1 MKPIEQVRQFLGQMG
16 IDPDAHYLDRR
27 KAAAE
32 FEDNFQAPP
41 GLQIE
46 ETVFA
51 GMKAEWLSP
60 TGAARAPVLLHFHG
74 GGYVMGVPSSSRGIT
89 SALALGANLRVLSV
103 DYALGPEQP
112 FPAAVNDG
120 VKAYR
125 ALLESGIE
133 PGQIAIAGESAGG
146 GLTVATLLAAR
157 DAALPMPACAIP
169 MSPWTDLTCD
179 TPSYKA
185 KAASDPFLTQNSI
198 GGMAQAYLNGADPR
212 HPLASPNYADLKG
225 LPPLLIQVGTEEVLL
240 EDSRILDEHAR
251 QAGVDST
258 LEVWEDMIHV
268 FQMFHP
274 LLPEGKQAI
283 ENCVRFL
290 NKHLKRT

>member
-27 KAAAE
+27 KAAE
-32 FEDNFQAPP
+32 QFEDNFEAPP
-41 GLQIE
+41 GLNIE
-46 ETVFA
+46 ETSFA
-51 GMKAEWLSP
+51 GMKAEWLYP
-60 TGAARAPVLLHFHG
+60 EGATASPVLLHFHG
-74 GGYVMGVPSSSRGIT
+74 GGYVMGLPSSSRGIT
-89 SALALGANLRVLSV
+89 SALALGANLRVISV
-103 DYALGPEQP
+103 DYAMGHEQP

-125 ALLESGIE
+125 ALLEQGIA
-133 PGQIAIAGESAGG
+133 PARIAIAGESAGG
-146 GLTVATLLAAR
+146 GLTMATLLGAR
-157 DAALPMPACAIP
+157 GAGLPMPACAIP

-179 TPSYKA
+179 TPTYASKA
-185 KAASDPFLTQNSI
+185 QSDPFLTQTSI
-198 GGMAQAYLNGADPR
+198 KGMAKAYLNGADPK
-212 HPLASPNYADLKG
+212 HPLASPNYADLTG

-240 EDSRILDEHAR
+240 DDSRILDAQAR
-251 QAGVDST
+251 KAGVDST

-274 LLPEGKQAI
+274 LLPEGKQAL

-290 NKHLKRT
+290 NKHLQR